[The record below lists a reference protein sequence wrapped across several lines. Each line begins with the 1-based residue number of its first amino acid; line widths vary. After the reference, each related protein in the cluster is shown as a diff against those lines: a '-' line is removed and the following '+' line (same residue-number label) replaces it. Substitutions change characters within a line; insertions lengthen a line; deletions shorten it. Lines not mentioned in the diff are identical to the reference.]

1 MRKEYPAAR
10 SLSIA
15 QAQLLRAHDEIRMAT
30 SRLRLRVDDN
40 DKSLDAI
47 GLGELEQ
54 NNVQFSN
61 DKFLSL
67 DELERVKGK
76 LRYLKVDES
85 SYLLCLLLI
94 LNLFCILFPEIR
106 VACDPRAWCK

>member
-30 SRLRLRVDDN
+30 SRLRLKVDEK
-40 DKSLDAI
+40 DKSLDA
-47 GLGELEQ
+47 LSPGELEH
-54 NNVQFSN
+54 NSVQFSN

-67 DELERVKGK
+67 NELDRVKGK
-76 LRYLKVDES
+76 LRYLKVRFD
-85 SYLLCLLLI
+85 I
-94 LNLFCILFPEIR
+94 
-106 VACDPRAWCK
+106 